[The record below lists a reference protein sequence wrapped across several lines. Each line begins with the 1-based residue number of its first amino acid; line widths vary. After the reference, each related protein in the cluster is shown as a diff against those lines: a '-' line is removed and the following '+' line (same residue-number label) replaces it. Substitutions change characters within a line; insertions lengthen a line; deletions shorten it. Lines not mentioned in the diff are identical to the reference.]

1 MVMGHQTNS
10 QIKRAVDEGV
20 DMILKEL
27 KELKGRLP
35 AGLHIESGWADEE
48 RNKKKDNDWSIDL
61 VSIYICRHVD
71 SSSNVVWNENQMIE
85 VFIWSI
91 LVVTW
96 ASVGMH
102 VIKEYVRN
110 HIE

>member
-1 MVMGHQTNS
+1 MGHPTNS

-20 DMILKEL
+20 EKILKEL
-27 KELKGRLP
+27 KEIKGSLP

-48 RNKKKDNDWSIDL
+48 RNKQKDNDWSINL
-61 VSIYICRHVD
+61 VSIYICIHAH
-71 SSSNVVWNENQMIE
+71 SSNYVVPNENQMIE

-96 ASVGMH
+96 ATYGMH
-102 VIKEYVRN
+102 VLKEFVRN
-110 HIE
+110 HTE